1 MLLLGQ
7 RPPRHAECIPFM
19 SCDGSDVTPGMCK
32 VSTFLFFQDLN
43 FSDLLWKGRRAPHTH
58 MVSSEALEALAASG
72 VALAGLPYMHTSTRA
87 RTFAFLHG
95 CVIARLGSSFAFLFL
110 F

>member
-1 MLLLGQ
+1 
-7 RPPRHAECIPFM
+7 
-19 SCDGSDVTPGMCK
+19 
-32 VSTFLFFQDLN
+32 
-43 FSDLLWKGRRAPHTH
+43 

-72 VALAGLPYMHTSTRA
+72 VALAGQPYMHTSTRA
-87 RTFAFLHG
+87 RPFASLNV

>member
-1 MLLLGQ
+1 
-7 RPPRHAECIPFM
+7 
-19 SCDGSDVTPGMCK
+19 MC
-32 VSTFLFFQDLN
+32 FLCVFQDCVLGLD
-43 FSDLLWKGRRAPHTH
+43 FFVFLHRVEFHSSLSFIPRGQGRTHPH

-87 RTFAFLHG
+87 RTFASLHV
-95 CVIARLGSSFAFLFL
+95 CVTARLGSSFAFLFL

>member
-1 MLLLGQ
+1 MEARETL
-7 RPPRHAECIPFM
+7 
-19 SCDGSDVTPGMCK
+19 VTPGSRD
-32 VSTFLFFQDLN
+32 VQGLDFFVFPRLEFL
-43 FSDLLWKGRRAPHTH
+43 GPVVEGPEGPHTH

-87 RTFAFLHG
+87 RTFAFVHG